1 MQVHVAGEA
10 AIKARAKLEGVNA
23 DRKRLQEL
31 LDMAIERRWL
41 LDAHF
46 EITADRAERELQER
60 EHLREMGEERELLV
74 GPLHEQDYAKRL
86 VSAFRQL
93 RNDLAHGEVILV
105 PNLGWAFLAVR
116 DWINQLFP
124 AARA

>member
-1 MQVHVAGEA
+1 VHVAGEA
-10 AIKARAKLEGVNA
+10 AIKARAKLEGVNTDGKPLKA
-23 DRKRLQEL
+23 L

-46 EITADRAERELQER
+46 EITADRAERVLQER

-74 GPLHEQDYAKRL
+74 GPLHEQEYAKRL
-86 VSAFRQL
+86 VEAFRRI
-93 RNDLAHGEVILV
+93 RNGLAHGDVILD
-105 PNLGWAFLAVR
+105 PNLGWAFRAVS
-116 DWINQLFP
+116 DLINQLFP